1 MLNWAKFSLTGR
13 YARQHR
19 KADWI
24 EVFKSGALMLSDI
37 SIVFIITFVLYSVVI
52 WRAVSP
58 SQLGFSCN
66 DTSIRKPFVKN
77 TVPTKVLLAI
87 TLAGPLAVF
96 GLSAVFVH
104 NKFFEPLA
112 LMHVIRFTAFSYLD
126 YIISFWIA
134 TAILDYLKCHVSR

>member
-19 KADWI
+19 KADWT
-24 EVFKSGALMLSDI
+24 EVFKCAALMLVDI
-37 SIVFIITFVLYSVVI
+37 SVVFAITFVLYTVVI

-58 SQLGFSCN
+58 TQIGFSCN
-66 DTSIRKPFVKN
+66 DTTIQKPFFKS
-77 TVPTKVLLAI
+77 TVPTKLLLAV

-96 GLSAVFVH
+96 GISAVLVH
-104 NKFFEPLA
+104 KKLFDPLS
-112 LMHVIRFTAFSYLD
+112 LIHVIRFTAFSYLD